1 MWYSFYFLRCDLVK
15 DWRRGNL
22 RTLVREASI
31 FYAALGE
38 RSKPSAFQAEDHRF
52 ESGTRY
58 HIKGRY
64 SNSPF
69 SGRHSSINYLG
80 IKSAYVIL
88 PCFLCLCSS
97 IGKSNRF
104 IPDRLLVQIQSQ
116 VPLLHTS
123 RTLHGYFARK
133 GEYLSIVQLVRTTSL
148 VRRICGF
155 ESYSEDTGL

>member
-1 MWYSFYFLRCDLVK
+1 MPNGIGSLYLKNGCSFYFLRCDLVK

-69 SGRHSSINYLG
+69 NGKHSSINYLG
-80 IKSAYVIL
+80 IKSAYVNL
-88 PCFLCLCSS
+88 PCFYACVAQLARA
-97 IGKSNRF
+97 IGSYPIGCWFKSNRRSHCSTQAEHF
-104 IPDRLLVQIQSQ
+104 M
-116 VPLLHTS
+116 
-123 RTLHGYFARK
+123 
-133 GEYLSIVQLVRTTSL
+133 IVSPERVNMFR
-148 VRRICGF
+148 
-155 ESYSEDTGL
+155 